1 MRIILTWKRG
11 QCSCIWSDRRR
22 WACEGR
28 SWELLP
34 NFCQSHIATL
44 LPRLRSQSCCPWDTL
59 QVWGKCPFREV
70 DRVTGE
76 PLQSKQLLLNDEIVT
91 SNNGLDKLN
100 LHVAVPDPE
109 GRKVGIGVFHLLFV
123 IVVVHVSYIYIQIN
137 ICVVSCNIN

>member
-1 MRIILTWKRG
+1 M
-11 QCSCIWSDRRR
+11 
-22 WACEGR
+22 
-28 SWELLP
+28 
-34 NFCQSHIATL
+34 
-44 LPRLRSQSCCPWDTL
+44 
-59 QVWGKCPFREV
+59 
-70 DRVTGE
+70 TGE